1 MSQELI
7 VQLTIGIVPAIF
19 AGIVSY
25 IVSLK
30 KCKAEI
36 KTMDISNKHEIDKL
50 MKQHEIDIESLK
62 EKQKLELEKLDKEH
76 DLKMK
81 EMKLQSEQDI
91 LKKEKELSNSAMY
104 TTMQGSLESLMG
116 NVFSSPEVQEEFSKQ
131 IKESLKKKKA

>member
-7 VQLTIGIVPAIF
+7 VQLIIGIVPAIF

-30 KCKAEI
+30 KCKSEI

-50 MKQHEIDIESLK
+50 MKQHEIDIEALK
-62 EKQKLELEKLDKEH
+62 EKQKLDLEKLEKEH
-76 DLKMK
+76 EIKMK
-81 EMKLQSEQDI
+81 EIKLQSEQEI

-104 TTMQGSLESLMG
+104 STMQGSLESVMG
-116 NVFSSPEVQEEFSKQ
+116 NIFSSSEVQNEISKQ
-131 IKESLKKKKA
+131 VKESLKNKKA

>member
-7 VQLTIGIVPAIF
+7 VQLIIGIVPAIF

-30 KCKAEI
+30 KCKSEI

-50 MKQHEIDIESLK
+50 MKQHEIDIEALK
-62 EKQKLELEKLDKEH
+62 EKQKLDLEKLEKEH
-76 DLKMK
+76 ELKMK
-81 EMKLQSEQDI
+81 EIKLQSEQEI

-104 TTMQGSLESLMG
+104 STMQGSLESVMG
-116 NVFSSPEVQEEFSKQ
+116 NIFSSSEVQNEISKQ
-131 IKESLKKKKA
+131 VKESLKNKKA